1 MTAALAL
8 ERSSGPRAVA
18 PSAQRC
24 LVLTPTGAPVSAGSA
39 VLDEREGRLE
49 VQVSAL
55 TAPGALLT
63 LHLGQGMRRFLLALA
78 DGRTLTAEL
87 VATVWQAPGGRVC
100 RFRA

>member
-1 MTAALAL
+1 MTASLAR
-8 ERSSGPRAVA
+8 ERTSDPHTVA
-18 PSAQRC
+18 PPAQRC
-24 LVLTPTGAPVSAGSA
+24 LVLTPAGAPVSAGVA
-39 VLDEREGRLE
+39 VLDEREGRWE

-78 DGRTLTAEL
+78 DGRTLGAEL
-87 VATVWQAPGGRVC
+87 IATVWRAPGGRLC

>member
-1 MTAALAL
+1 MTTPLTL
-8 ERSSGPRAVA
+8 ERSSDSRIVA
-18 PSAQRC
+18 PPAQRC
-24 LVLTPTGAPVSAGSA
+24 LVLTPAGAPVSAGIA

-63 LHLGQGMRRFLLALA
+63 LHLGQGARRCLLALA

-87 VATVWQAPGGRVC
+87 VATVWQAPAGRLC